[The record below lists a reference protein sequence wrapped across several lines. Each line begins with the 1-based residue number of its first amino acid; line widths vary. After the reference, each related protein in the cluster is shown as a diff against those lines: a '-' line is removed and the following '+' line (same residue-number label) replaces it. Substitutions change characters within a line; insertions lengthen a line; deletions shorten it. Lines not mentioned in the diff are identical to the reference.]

1 MQHYKFWNQ
10 QRLGDDG
17 AVSYEDSYWFA
28 YISTTT
34 VGLGDYILLPD
45 VLTTGDIVIWPLAFL
60 IGFVFFAAFL
70 EKILT
75 TMIANSLQG
84 KGIGLV
90 ERLKLDHP
98 AYETSE
104 GNDETL
110 ESAKDE
116 DADAEPVDDAR
127 EGSQS
132 AEPPRESAATTIG
145 MQLAEFGME
154 DDQSDRPSER
164 GSVTAG
170 SVASSVT
177 SVKMESL
184 VRGYLD

>member
-1 MQHYKFWNQ
+1 MQQYKFWNQ
-10 QRLGDDG
+10 NRLGDDG

-34 VGLGDYILLPD
+34 VGLGDFILLPD
-45 VLTTGDIVIWPLAFL
+45 VLVTDDIVIWPLSFL

-70 EKILT
+70 GKIA
-75 TMIANSLQG
+75 TMITNPLQAQ
-84 KGIGLV
+84 GIDLV
-90 ERLKLDHP
+90 KRLKLEHP

-104 GNDETL
+104 GNDEAL
-110 ESAKDE
+110 ETAKDVN
-116 DADAEPVDDAR
+116 ADAEPVDDAR

-132 AEPPRESAATTIG
+132 AEPPRESAATTVG
-145 MQLAEFGME
+145 MQLPEFDME
-154 DDQSDRPSER
+154 DDQSDQPSER
-164 GSVTAG
+164 GSVAAG
-170 SVASSVT
+170 SVTSSIT